1 MQYNEIK
8 ANKIPLSPKELKIT
22 ANELLTKY
30 PQTEKVKIKK
40 ILDKMFYLVFFEKLE
55 NEKET
60 LMQFFENEIK
70 NI

>member
-1 MQYNEIK
+1 MK
-8 ANKIPLSPKELKIT
+8 
-22 ANELLTKY
+22 
-30 PQTEKVKIKK
+30 
-40 ILDKMFYLVFFEKLE
+40 LDKIENIVKNILE